1 MRTVMALI
9 IIINIKY
16 ITARADA
23 TQSAGPL
30 TQCALAYSTATVN
43 ALKLINQRTHI
54 HLIVR
59 M

>member
-1 MRTVMALI
+1 MSLVIL
-9 IIINIKY
+9 ININY

-23 TQSAGPL
+23 IQHAAGL
-30 TQCALAYSTATVN
+30 VTQCALAYSTAIVN